1 MNGVPD
7 TPPVPPALRC
17 VWRRSLLRVPGTE
30 DDTTTTVFWLQGA
43 RWHADIR
50 IPAGRPDFS
59 GVKRLED
66 CSDAQLAW
74 LATQQGFAGV
84 TTVDPRSQET
94 NWLRIVDF
102 QPPSAL
108 PDAGY
113 TEFTQGMLVETGVH
127 ADYVEHWHRVPA
139 TDNGC
144 AVFRRLDSDT
154 TELLM
159 TAGAMVTS
167 VRARRESFG
176 RQGWGH
182 GALLRSQLDFEIS
195 CGVRNSRGWQVRHS
209 TLPWREGQPVEVSLN
224 ELRDGSVRLTIDGQ
238 PSRWEVLEWMPPRR
252 T

>member
-17 VWRRSLLRVPGTE
+17 VWRRSLLRAPGTA
-30 DDTTTTVFWLQGA
+30 DDTTTTVFWLQAA

-59 GVKRLED
+59 GVQRLED

-84 TTVDPRSQET
+84 TRVDPHSQET

-113 TEFTQGMLVETGVH
+113 TAFERGMLVETGVH
-127 ADYVEHWHRVPA
+127 ADYIEHWHRVPA
-139 TDNGC
+139 TDDGC
-144 AVFRRLDSDT
+144 AVFRRLDGDA

-159 TAGAMVTS
+159 TAGPMVIS
-167 VRARRESFG
+167 VRSRRDSFG
-176 RQGWGH
+176 PQGWGS
-182 GALLRSQLDFEIS
+182 GARLLSQLDFEIS
-195 CGVRNSRGWQVRHS
+195 CGIRHADGWQVRHS
-209 TLPWREGQPVEVSLN
+209 TLPWREGRQVDVRLN
-224 ELRDGSVRLTIDGQ
+224 ELDDGSVRLVIDGQ
-238 PSRWEVLEWMPPRR
+238 PSRWEVLEWTPPCDR
-252 T
+252 